1 MGIFNFYSWY
11 RKQFSE
17 NIYKV
22 QKNIS
27 EAIPDVRID
36 NLLIDC
42 NGLFHTSA
50 QKVFKYGSYKP
61 PYEVLIKENKFT
73 KQEVYNDICQT
84 IENLLFTVN
93 PTKRLILC
101 VDGTAPASK
110 MTQQRKRR
118 FKAASEREEGDKT
131 FDSNCLTPG
140 TEFMDHLSK
149 YIEWFIR
156 QRISENPL
164 WQDIEV
170 VYSSSFIPSEGEQK
184 LMSFIRKY
192 GKDNESYIIHGLDAD
207 LIMLSLL
214 THFPKFY
221 VLRDDTFDRNNNY
234 LLLDIGIVRKQL
246 IEEIRWESTEEHKFN
261 EEWVI
266 NDFVF
271 LSFLCGNDFL
281 PHIPSIE
288 IIEGGIEVIIQ
299 VCKSVGETHGHITRN
314 TKGNIVFCKIALGN
328 FLEIISESEKE
339 LFEQKYKKRAR
350 YFPDETLDKCA
361 SFNGEKYCIDIE
373 KYRVLYNEKHFKD
386 EKDIEKACNS
396 YLVGL
401 QWILTY
407 YTKEVPSWKWFYP
420 YHYAP
425 TSTMLLKYI
434 SSFQKP
440 RYHKGIPSTPFLQLL
455 TILPPKS
462 SHLLPK
468 NMSNVL
474 NTHLKKFCPD
484 KVEVDLSGKKQEYQG
499 IVLLPFVEQKT
510 VQKVYDEYISKLDEK
525 DLKRN
530 IIGKSVIYKYSPSTS
545 KIFYSYYGN
554 IPNCMVEYKIIEI

>member
-11 RKQFSE
+11 RKQFSA

-22 QKNIS
+22 QTNIS
-27 EAIPDVRID
+27 EAIPDIRID
-36 NLLIDC
+36 NLMIDC

-50 QKVFKYGSYKP
+50 QKVFKYGNYKP

-84 IENLLFTVN
+84 IENLFLSVN
-93 PTKRLILC
+93 PTKRLVLC

-118 FKAASEREEGDKT
+118 FKAAADREEGDKT

-156 QRISENPL
+156 QRITENPL

-192 GKDNESYIIHGLDAD
+192 GKDNESYVIHGLDAD

-221 VLRDDTFDRNNNY
+221 VLRDDTFDRNNKY
-234 LLLDIGIVRKQL
+234 LLLDIGVVRKQL
-246 IEEIRWESTEEHKFN
+246 IEEMRWESSDEHKFN

-271 LSFLCGNDFL
+271 TCFITGNDFL

-299 VCKSVGETHGHITRN
+299 VCKTVGKTHGHITRN
-314 TKGNIVFCKIALGN
+314 TKGNIVFCKNALGN

-361 SFNGEKYCIDIE
+361 SFDGEKYSIDID

-386 EKDIEKACNS
+386 EEDLEKACNL

-425 TSTMLLKYI
+425 SSSTLIKYI

-440 RYHKGIPSTPFLQLL
+440 RYHKGVPSTPFLQLL
-455 TILPPKS
+455 SILPPKS

-468 NMSNVL
+468 NMNSVL

-484 KVEVDLSGKKQEYQG
+484 KIEVDLSGKKQEYQG
-499 IVLLPFVEQKT
+499 IVLLPFIEQKI
-510 VQKVYDEYISKLDEK
+510 VQKVYEEYIDKIDEK

-530 IIGKSVIYKYSPSTS
+530 VLGKSVIYRYNPSAPRM
-545 KIFYSYYGN
+545 FYSFYGN
-554 IPNCMVEYKIIEI
+554 IPNCMAEYRIVEL